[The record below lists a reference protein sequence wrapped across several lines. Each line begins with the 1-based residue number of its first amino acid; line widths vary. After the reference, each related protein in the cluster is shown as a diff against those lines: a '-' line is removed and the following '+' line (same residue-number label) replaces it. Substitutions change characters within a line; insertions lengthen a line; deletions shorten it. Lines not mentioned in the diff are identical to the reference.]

1 MRPAGV
7 LGDISADTAGH
18 LTRRIRRIVQPVRSS
33 SLRDV
38 EIDDAWLNHCK
49 AVLNVDSKDAIHSL
63 KFDENSAF
71 GSKCSAAQPRPGA
84 ARQKRD
90 SVFIRDADDLSHL
103 LGCRRKHDDVRF
115 VLEERKTIAFVNE
128 QLGFVFHDRCRFE
141 AILETWRLPH
151 RSVSKKAS
159 PCPCRYE
166 HPRNRGG
173 FPGLS

>member
-49 AVLNVDSKDAIHSL
+49 AVLKVDSKDAIHSL

-141 AILETWRLPH
+141 DSPQFGCDFRPH
-151 RSVSKKAS
+151 
-159 PCPCRYE
+159 
-166 HPRNRGG
+166 
-173 FPGLS
+173 GLDCCSLSFLICSLTNAACG